1 VRRPLIVGNCKMNG
15 TNVSARHVLAGIA
28 EGVGELS
35 RFESR
40 VVRTRRGC
48 DTPGAVAEAGG
59 TVSRRPHTGSRN
71 PHAMSEW
78 AMSTATTNSSN
89 A

>member
-1 VRRPLIVGNCKMNG
+1 VRRPLIVGNWKMNG

-40 VVRTRRGC
+40 VVGTRRGR
-48 DTPGAVAEAGG
+48 DTPGAAEETGG
-59 TVSRRPHTGSRN
+59 AVSRGPHTGSRY
-71 PHAMSEW
+71 PHAISEW